1 MSEDP
6 IMENGE
12 VTDKETDTEEEKT
25 PSELL
30 KTPIIYTTEKESQI
44 EYTGWAD
51 SYKDDDEQA
60 VYYLSLVAEAEE
72 KEKSFALFFNKDFR
86 PYFNEAVEKYLKE
99 KGVEE

>member
-12 VTDKETDTEEEKT
+12 VKDREESDKT
-25 PSELL
+25 PSDLL
-30 KTPIIYTTEKESQI
+30 DKPIIYTEDQESQI

-72 KEKSFALFFNKDFR
+72 KKKSFALFFNKDFR
-86 PYFNEAVEKYLKE
+86 PYFKEAVEKYLKE
-99 KGVEE
+99 KGVE